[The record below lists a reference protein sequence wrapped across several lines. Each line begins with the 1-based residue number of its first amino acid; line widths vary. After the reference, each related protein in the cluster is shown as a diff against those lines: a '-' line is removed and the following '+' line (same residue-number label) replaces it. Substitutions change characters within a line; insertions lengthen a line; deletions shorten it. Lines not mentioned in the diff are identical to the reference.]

1 MDYVF
6 LLSDVILRPF
16 TIDRI
21 STVKRLLSSG
31 IKHFATG
38 NPTFL
43 TGQSSIFHSYVGI
56 PEGTH
61 KLVK

>member
-1 MDYVF
+1 MFMDYVF

-38 NPTFL
+38 KPTFL
-43 TGQSSIFHSYVGI
+43 IGQSSISRAIFHSYVGI
-56 PEGTH
+56 
-61 KLVK
+61 LI